1 MVQYVYSPIVR
12 MLTFRNGFVALS
24 QRGAVVRE
32 AFHCPDHIS
41 PDYNPLRKVQA
52 QCRVTSRAQN
62 RAQNQAHRQNHVTNL
77 QGFNP
82 AQLNLKLTSML
93 TTKPSSSCTLL

>member
-1 MVQYVYSPIVR
+1 MVQYIYSPIIR
-12 MLTFRNGFVALS
+12 MVTFRNGFVALS

-41 PDYNPLRKVQA
+41 PDYNPLRKVRA
-52 QCRVTSRAQN
+52 QCRVTSSK
-62 RAQNQAHRQNHVTNL
+62 QNQTHSQNHVTNV

-82 AQLNLKLTSML
+82 AQLNLNLAGAL